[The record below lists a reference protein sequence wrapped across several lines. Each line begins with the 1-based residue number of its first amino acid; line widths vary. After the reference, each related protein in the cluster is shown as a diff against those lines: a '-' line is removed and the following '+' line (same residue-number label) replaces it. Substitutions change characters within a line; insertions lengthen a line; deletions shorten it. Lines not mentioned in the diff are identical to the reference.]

1 MLFSAII
8 SVLALLSY
16 QILEKAY
23 VSDSRLVQ
31 SAWHVTYHIVNRLLS
46 EIVYQIML
54 RTTWE
59 HLVRDMVYMTTNQ
72 MSVSIIFVVNSV
84 TGEYLAI

>member
-1 MLFSAII
+1 M
-8 SVLALLSY
+8 
-16 QILEKAY
+16 
-23 VSDSRLVQ
+23 SDSRLVQ
-31 SAWHVTYHIVNRLLS
+31 SVWHVIYHIVNKLLS

-54 RTTWE
+54 RTPWE